1 VLVNAYQKRIQIHTE
16 VMELKINTIV
26 SSRFAQWLIYK
37 FIRIYSLTFRFE
49 VQNED
54 EWLTEYLYNNGRI
67 ILCTHH
73 QQFFPAIR
81 YFQKYKKYKPGIM
94 ISRSGDGG
102 IISAVAIRT
111 GWITVRGS
119 SSSGGAKGLKNMID
133 HLAEYRIGGHII
145 DGPRGPFGVVKP
157 GVIRMAHATGSVIVP
172 FYTRADRAWYF
183 RSWDKFFLP
192 KPFSKVLLRF
202 GDKIEFK
209 QTDTN
214 EQFEEHRKVLEEIM
228 SAGNEQLKID
238 FE

>member
-1 VLVNAYQKRIQIHTE
+1 MKF
-16 VMELKINTIV
+16 KINKIL
-26 SSRFAQWLIYK
+26 SSGFVQWLLYK

-54 EWLTEYLYNNGRI
+54 VWLTEYLHHNGRI

-81 YFQKYKKYKPGIM
+81 YFQKYKKYKPGLM
-94 ISRSGDGG
+94 ISRSKDGE
-102 IISAVAIRT
+102 IISAVANRS
-111 GWITVRGS
+111 GWVTVRGS
-119 SSSGGAKGLKNMID
+119 SSKGGAKGLKSMID
-133 HLAEYRIGGHII
+133 HLTENRLAGHII

-157 GVIRMAHATGSVIVP
+157 GVIRMAHATDSVIVP

-192 KPFSKVLLRF
+192 KPFSKVILRF
-202 GDKIEFK
+202 GDKIQFR
-209 QTDTN
+209 QTETN
-214 EQFEEHRKVLEEIM
+214 EQFEEHRVMLEEIM
-228 SAGNEQLKID
+228 STGNEQLKAE